1 MGNMTRKNT
10 YFYHDK
16 PVFGFDLGH
25 SSLKVMQ
32 IDKSHPQPRV
42 LGYGTTTFEAG
53 AIDNGVIIKPEVI
66 AESVQNLFKDHLI
79 GDILTRRVAVS
90 IPAYRAYS
98 RAMLLPR
105 LKSKELEEAVRLEVE
120 QYIPLPLD
128 QLYYDYHITSQGS
141 EQTELFAVAFPRAVV
156 DSYVVLTK
164 LMGLEVNL
172 VETTM
177 AAAAQLFRHDR
188 HSDIAT
194 VIIDFGSLT
203 SDISIFHKEILVTG
217 TVAGGGLVFTNNLR
231 DKLGVT
237 EAEAGTIKTKYGLAT
252 SKKQATIREILTPTL
267 QLIIKEIR
275 RMMRYYEERYGN
287 QQKIGQV
294 IMLGGGA
301 NMPGLADYL
310 TAELRLPVRQHDP
323 WTYLRYKGL
332 QPPSGPDRLMYATVA
347 GLALTEPA
355 EIFTRGAVHD

>member
-1 MGNMTRKNT
+1 MGRMKQQQT

-16 PVFGFDLGH
+16 PIFGFDLGH

-32 IDKSHPQPRV
+32 IDKSRGKPRV
-42 LGYGTTTFEAG
+42 MGYGTAAFDAS
-53 AIDNGVIIKPEVI
+53 AVDDGVIKKPELI
-66 AESVQNLFKDHLI
+66 AESVQTLFKDHLI
-79 GDILTRRVAVS
+79 GSIETRRVAVS
-90 IPAYRAYS
+90 IPAYRAFS
-98 RAMLLPR
+98 RSMVLPR
-105 LKSKELEEAVRLEVE
+105 LKPSELAEAVRTEIE
-120 QYIPLPLD
+120 QYIPMPLE
-128 QLYYDYHITSQGS
+128 QLYYDYHITDQGS
-141 EQTELFAVAFPRAVV
+141 EQTELFAVAFPKAIV
-156 DSYVVLTK
+156 DSYLVLDK
-164 LMGLEVNL
+164 LMGLETVL

-177 AAAAQLFRHDR
+177 AAAARLFSTDTR
-188 HSDIAT
+188 SDIAS

-217 TVAGGGLVFTNNLR
+217 TVAGGGLVFTHALR
-231 DKLGVT
+231 DKLGIS
-237 EAEAGTIKTKYGLAT
+237 EAEAGTIKTKYGLGI

-267 QLIIKEIR
+267 ELIVKEIR

-310 TAELRLPVRQHDP
+310 TAELRLPVRPHDP
-323 WTYLRYKGL
+323 WTFLNHKDL

-347 GLALTEPA
+347 GLAMVEPK
-355 EIFTRGAVHD
+355 EVFQL